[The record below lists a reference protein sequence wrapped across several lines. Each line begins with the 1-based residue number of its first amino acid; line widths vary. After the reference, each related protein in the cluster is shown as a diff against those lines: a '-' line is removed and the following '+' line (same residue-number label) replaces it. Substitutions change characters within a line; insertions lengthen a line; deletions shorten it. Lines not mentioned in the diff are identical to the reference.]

1 MNCING
7 IFAWHVGDNL
17 AIPTFT
23 RPRDEAR
30 QAPVAVV
37 GALRAQPAEEAR
49 PAPCEEGTK
58 PIGYLL
64 KRVQHSLRLAM
75 DEKLREYELSTPQY
89 AALWALGR
97 EPGLSGAE
105 LARRCFV
112 RPQTMSEILANLE
125 GRKLVERRPHPVH
138 RRVVEVRL
146 TEAAVDLM
154 GPCEEAVRIIDER
167 MLQGL
172 SAKGRQTLCEG
183 LQRCA
188 EGLDDRAESNGTGP
202 PLD

>member
-1 MNCING
+1 MNRLNG
-7 IFAWHVGDNL
+7 IFIYPGGDKL
-17 AIPTFT
+17 AIPAFADPDDERRQT
-23 RPRDEAR
+23 RVPAQEAI
-30 QAPVAVV
+30 
-37 GALRAQPAEEAR
+37 RAEPTKLVS
-49 PAPCEEGTK
+49 PGISEEGSK

-125 GRKLVERRPHPVH
+125 GRKLVERKPHPVH

-146 TEAAVDLM
+146 TEAAVGLL
-154 GPCEEAVRIIDER
+154 GACEEDVRLIDER
-167 MLQGL
+167 MLNGL
-172 SAKGRQTLCEG
+172 SAQGRQGLCEG
-183 LQRCA
+183 LQRCVD
-188 EGLDDRAESNGTGP
+188 GLEASGV
-202 PLD
+202 

>member
-1 MNCING
+1 MRTRTLISG
-7 IFAWHVGDNL
+7 PESGYRHGGRNL
-17 AIPTFT
+17 GLF
-23 RPRDEAR
+23 
-30 QAPVAVV
+30 
-37 GALRAQPAEEAR
+37 
-49 PAPCEEGTK
+49 EEGPQ

-125 GRKLVERRPHPVH
+125 GRKLVERKPHPVH
-138 RRVVEVRL
+138 RRVVEVHL
-146 TEAAVDLM
+146 TERAEDLLEA
-154 GPCEEAVRIIDER
+154 CEECVRRIDEQ
-167 MLQGL
+167 MLHGL
-172 SAKGRQTLCEG
+172 SAQGRQELSRG
-183 LQRCA
+183 LQ
-188 EGLDDRAESNGTGP
+188 
-202 PLD
+202 

>member
-1 MNCING
+1 
-7 IFAWHVGDNL
+7 L
-17 AIPTFT
+17 AIPTFAN
-23 RPRDEAR
+23 PEDEER

-37 GALRAQPAEEAR
+37 GALRARPREEAR
-49 PAPCEEGTK
+49 PGPCENGTK

-89 AALWALGR
+89 AALWALGM

-125 GRKLVERRPHPVH
+125 GRDLVERKPHPVH
-138 RRVVEVRL
+138 RRVVEVHL
-146 TEAAVDLM
+146 TEAAVDLLEA
-154 GPCEEAVRIIDER
+154 CEECVRNIDER
-167 MLQGL
+167 MLHGL
-172 SAKGRQTLCEG
+172 TPEGRQELSEG
-183 LQRCA
+183 LRRCA
-188 EGLDDRAESNGTGP
+188 EGLEATGA
-202 PLD
+202 

>member
-1 MNCING
+1 
-7 IFAWHVGDNL
+7 
-17 AIPTFT
+17 
-23 RPRDEAR
+23 
-30 QAPVAVV
+30 V
-37 GALRAQPAEEAR
+37 GALRAQPTEEAR
-49 PAPCEEGTK
+49 QGPCENGMK

-146 TEAAVDLM
+146 TEAAVGLM

-172 SAKGRQTLCEG
+172 SPQGRQTLCEG

-188 EGLDDRAESNGTGP
+188 EGLEDLTESNGTGP
-202 PLD
+202 PMD

>member
-1 MNCING
+1 
-7 IFAWHVGDNL
+7 L
-17 AIPTFT
+17 AIPTFAD
-23 RPRDEAR
+23 PEDDER
-30 QAPVAVV
+30 QTPVAVV
-37 GALRAQPAEEAR
+37 GALRAGPTEEAR
-49 PAPCEEGTK
+49 PGPCENGMK

-112 RPQTMSEILANLE
+112 RPQTMSEILATLE
-125 GRKLVERRPHPVH
+125 GRKLVERKPHPVH

-146 TEAAVDLM
+146 TDAALDLL
-154 GPCEEAVRIIDER
+154 GPCEEAVRVIDER

-172 SAKGRQTLCEG
+172 NAQGRQTLFEG

-188 EGLDDRAESNGTGP
+188 EGLEAFAEPNGAGP
-202 PLD
+202 SLEE

>member
-1 MNCING
+1 
-7 IFAWHVGDNL
+7 L
-17 AIPTFT
+17 AIPNFAD
-23 RPRDEAR
+23 PEDEDR
-30 QAPVAVV
+30 QTPVAVV
-37 GALRAQPAEEAR
+37 GALRAQPPEE
-49 PAPCEEGTK
+49 PHPEPCQDGVK

-125 GRKLVERRPHPVH
+125 GRDLVERKPHPVH
-138 RRVVEVRL
+138 RRVVEVHL
-146 TEAAVDLM
+146 TEAAVDLL
-154 GPCEEAVRIIDER
+154 GACEESVRNIDER
-167 MLQGL
+167 MLHGL
-172 SAKGRQTLCEG
+172 SPQGRQELSEG
-183 LQRCA
+183 LRRCA
-188 EGLDDRAESNGTGP
+188 EGLEATGA
-202 PLD
+202 

>member
-1 MNCING
+1 L
-7 IFAWHVGDNL
+7 V
-17 AIPTFT
+17 IPTFAD
-23 RPRDEAR
+23 PEDDER
-30 QAPVAVV
+30 QTPVAVV
-37 GALRAQPAEEAR
+37 GALRAGPTAEAR
-49 PAPCEEGTK
+49 PGLCEEGMK

-125 GRKLVERRPHPVH
+125 GRKLVERKPHPVH

-146 TEAAVDLM
+146 TGSAVDLL
-154 GPCEEAVRIIDER
+154 GPCEEAVRTIDER

-172 SAKGRQTLCEG
+172 SPQGRQNLCEG

-188 EGLDDRAESNGTGP
+188 EGLEEFAEPNGTGP
-202 PLD
+202 PIE